1 MFLRFRA
8 LLYFVQISRSRSPQL
23 SPCHNRT
30 QITLKSK
37 QEFPGLV
44 NHTFSVYFL
53 ILSSKDDIS
62 FRFELGSA
70 HVKFDCLNQQ
80 SNLIVWVDL
89 NGY

>member
-1 MFLRFRA
+1 MA

-37 QEFPGLV
+37 QEFPGWV
-44 NHTFSVYFL
+44 NFIFGVYFP

-62 FRFELGSA
+62 FRHELGSA
-70 HVKFDCLNQQ
+70 HIKFDRLN
-80 SNLIVWVDL
+80 WA
-89 NGY
+89 

>member
-1 MFLRFRA
+1 MA
-8 LLYFVQISRSRSPQL
+8 LLYLVQISRSRSPKL
-23 SPCHNRT
+23 SDCHNRT

-44 NHTFSVYFL
+44 NCTFSVYFP

-62 FRFELGSA
+62 FRHELGSA
-70 HVKFDCLNQQ
+70 HVKFDRLNQQ

-89 NGY
+89 NRC